1 MPTYDYY
8 CEANDRKIE
17 VSHKMSE
24 NISNWGELCDRASA
38 DPGDTPCDAPV
49 RRLITGGAIIG
60 STGSG
65 AAEPPCA
72 TTGSCC
78 PGGMCGL
85 N

>member
-49 RRLITGGAIIG
+49 RRLITGEPL
-60 STGSG
+60 SVPP
-65 AAEPPCA
+65 AAGPPSRHARPPVAAAPAVCA
-72 TTGSCC
+72 V
-78 PGGMCGL
+78 
-85 N
+85 